1 MREKRRGRRDEREE
15 KTREREREREREEKK
30 REEKK
35 REEKRTK
42 KRERE
47 ERDGEGK
54 KNVKCEDVM
63 KTYYLRFFSWKNP
76 TPRCAREKSK
86 KLPSF
91 NSIWME

>member
-1 MREKRRGRRDEREE
+1 MREKRR
-15 KTREREREREREEKK
+15 REREREEKRRREKRRREKRREQKNEREK
-30 REEKK
+30 REM
-35 REEKRTK
+35 
-42 KRERE
+42 ERE
-47 ERDGEGK
+47 